1 MLSMANEAILVQ
13 QLEDRLLECTVA
25 DGALIEKG
33 TILKLTDPN
42 TGVASGADGDI
53 FLGIAAYEK
62 VASDGSTRMSV
73 HRHGVFDLKDSGS
86 GIAVGAFVKIAGANL
101 IATADDD
108 QVEASGEVVGMAL
121 QTASASEVIE
131 VLVGAW

>member
-1 MLSMANEAILVQ
+1 MANEAIMVQ
-13 QLEDRLLECTVA
+13 QLEERLLECTVA
-25 DGALIEKG
+25 DGATIEKG
-33 TILKLTDPN
+33 TLLKLTDPN

-73 HRHGVFDLKDSGS
+73 WRSGVFDLKDSGS
-86 GIAVGAFVKIAGANL
+86 GVTVGDIVKLAGANL

-108 QVEASGEVVGMAL
+108 TIEKSGEIVGIAL
-121 QTASASEVIE
+121 QTGSASEVIE

>member
-1 MLSMANEAILVQ
+1 MANEAIMVQ
-13 QLEDRLLECTVA
+13 QLEERLLECTVA
-25 DGALIEKG
+25 DGATIEKG
-33 TILKLTDPN
+33 TLLKLTDPN

-62 VASDGSTRMSV
+62 AISDGSTRMSV
-73 HRHGVFDLKDSGS
+73 WRHGVFDLKDSGS
-86 GIAVGAFVKIAGANL
+86 GVTVGDIVKLAGANL

-108 QVEASGEVVGMAL
+108 TIEKSGEIVGIAL
-121 QTASASEVIE
+121 QTGSASEVIE